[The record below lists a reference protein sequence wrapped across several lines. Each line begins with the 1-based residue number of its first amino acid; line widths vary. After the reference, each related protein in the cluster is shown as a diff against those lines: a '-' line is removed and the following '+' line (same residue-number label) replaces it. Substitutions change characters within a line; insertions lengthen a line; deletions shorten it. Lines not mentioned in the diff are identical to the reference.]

1 MSDPDRA
8 VLITARIRL
17 EMNVDDPFADDVW
30 ERIEQIVREELEHD
44 AG

>member
-17 EMNVDDPFADDVW
+17 EM
-30 ERIEQIVREELEHD
+30 QIVREELEHD